1 MGVGGLCVLNLIMQ
15 VTIFL
20 SDKHCFLF
28 LAERLK
34 FVIHH
39 KLVVKRMPNAISL
52 DVIHITGTYFNGKL
66 HRSVPIQHK
75 TDRSLVI
82 RSAARFYQYY

>member
-1 MGVGGLCVLNLIMQ
+1 MCFKFDHASNN
-15 VTIFL
+15 FF
-20 SDKHCFLF
+20 SDKQCFLF

-39 KLVVKRMPNAISL
+39 KLVVYHMLYAISL
-52 DVIHITGTYFNGKL
+52 DVIHITRTYYNGEL

-75 TDRSLVI
+75 TDKSLVI
-82 RSAARFYQYY
+82 RSVARFYQY